1 MTARTA
7 RRAGIPAPRRSTKD
21 WEPGPVPEPGSLL
34 DWRDGRHFRWPAP
47 CTLCGQDTPM
57 RSHAGEAVHK
67 TCAEAWIT
75 AHPTESR
82 LGRFASD
89 LRPKSKGDDD
99 HA

>member
-1 MTARTA
+1 
-7 RRAGIPAPRRSTKD
+7 
-21 WEPGPVPEPGSLL
+21 
-34 DWRDGRHFRWPAP
+34 
-47 CTLCGQDTPM
+47 M

-89 LRPKSKGDDD
+89 LRSKSKGDDE

>member
-1 MTARTA
+1 MSPRTTRRIKTAPQKPDA
-7 RRAGIPAPRRSTKD
+7 FQ
-21 WEPGPVPEPGSLL
+21 PGPIPEPGSLL
-34 DWRDGRHFRWPAP
+34 DWRHGRHFQWPAP
-47 CTLCGQDTPM
+47 CTLCDRPTPM

-67 TCAEAWIT
+67 TCAEAWIA

-89 LRPKSKGDDD
+89 VRPKGKTKGADE

>member
-1 MTARTA
+1 
-7 RRAGIPAPRRSTKD
+7 
-21 WEPGPVPEPGSLL
+21 
-34 DWRDGRHFRWPAP
+34 
-47 CTLCGQDTPM
+47 M

-89 LRPKSKGDDD
+89 LRSKSKGDDD